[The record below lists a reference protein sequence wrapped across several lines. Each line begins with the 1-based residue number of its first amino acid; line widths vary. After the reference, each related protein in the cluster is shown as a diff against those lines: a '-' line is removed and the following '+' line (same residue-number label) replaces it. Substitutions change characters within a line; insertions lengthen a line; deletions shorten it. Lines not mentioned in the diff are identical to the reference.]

1 MAVLALWHRIEEQVD
16 RLERVA
22 DISDLYQSHVL
33 ERNRSLANRYEK
45 QLRQIKRVV
54 RISDLY
60 QASLKEVNLT
70 LFEASTHDA
79 LTGISSRRFMAERCL
94 EEDQR
99 ASRHDCIYSM
109 IILDVDHFK
118 LINDEYGHA
127 TGDLMLV
134 DFVKALSTSL
144 RHDDI
149 IARWGGKEFL
159 TLLIDADLATA
170 ERVAKCM
177 LANIR
182 NMRVSNDDME
192 LKLTASM
199 GVTEHKVDE
208 NDDATFRRA
217 DRALLMATNG
227 GRDRLCG
234 DQSQRPTQPSGDQHH
249 GDDPR
254 LSGGRRSATSSPLQA
269 SGLASGSRHLSES
282 HPAGPASISSPRSY
296 FCSARKKSAQ
306 TRRCSTSPTIRA

>member
-1 MAVLALWHRIEEQVD
+1 MPETSGPKSDDQLEQEVMAVLADQRYDNDPVRDLLARLWHRIEEQVD

-33 ERNRSLANRYEK
+33 ESNRSLTNRYEK

-79 LTGISSRRFMAERCL
+79 LTGISNRRFMAERCL

-99 ASRHDCIYSM
+99 ATRHGSTYSM
-109 IILDVDHFK
+109 IILDIDHFK

-134 DFVKALSTSL
+134 DFVKALSSSL
-144 RHDDI
+144 RHYDI
-149 IARWGGKEFL
+149 IARWGGEEFL
-159 TLLIDADLATA
+159 ALLIDADLATA
-170 ERVAKCM
+170 EGVAKRM

-182 NMRVSNDDME
+182 NMRVSIDDME
-192 LKLTASM
+192 LNLTASL
-199 GVTEHKVDE
+199 GLTEHKPDE
-208 NDDATFRRA
+208 NYDATFRRA
-217 DRALLMATNG
+217 DKALLMAKNG
-227 GRDRLCG
+227 GRDRLVVI
-234 DQSQRPTQPSGDQHH
+234 
-249 GDDPR
+249 DPNDP
-254 LSGGRRSATSSPLQA
+254 LSHREISTLGATA
-269 SGLASGSRHLSES
+269 E
-282 HPAGPASISSPRSY
+282 
-296 FCSARKKSAQ
+296 
-306 TRRCSTSPTIRA
+306 

>member
-1 MAVLALWHRIEEQVD
+1 MPETSGPKSDDQLEQEVMAVLADQRYDNDPVRDLLARLWHRIEEQVD

-33 ERNRSLANRYEK
+33 ESNRSLTNRYEK

-79 LTGISSRRFMAERCL
+79 LTGISNRRFMAERCL

-99 ASRHDCIYSM
+99 ASRHGSTYSM

-118 LINDEYGHA
+118 LINDDYGHA

-134 DFVKALSTSL
+134 DFVKALSGSL
-144 RHDDI
+144 RHYDI
-149 IARWGGKEFL
+149 IARWGGEEFL
-159 TLLIDADLATA
+159 ALLIDADLATA
-170 ERVAKCM
+170 EGVAKRM

-182 NMRVSNDDME
+182 SMRVSIDDME

-199 GVTEHKVDE
+199 GLTEHKPDE
-208 NDDATFRRA
+208 NYDATFRRA
-217 DRALLMATNG
+217 DKALLMAKNS
-227 GRDRLCG
+227 GRDRLVVIDPG
-234 DQSQRPTQPSGDQHH
+234 DP
-249 GDDPR
+249 
-254 LSGGRRSATSSPLQA
+254 LSHREIST
-269 SGLASGSRHLSES
+269 LAAE
-282 HPAGPASISSPRSY
+282 PE
-296 FCSARKKSAQ
+296 
-306 TRRCSTSPTIRA
+306 

>member
-1 MAVLALWHRIEEQVD
+1 MPETSGPKSDDQLEQEVMAVLADQRYDNDPVRNLLARLWHRIEEQVD

-33 ERNRSLANRYEK
+33 ESNRSLTNRYEK

-79 LTGISSRRFMAERCL
+79 LTGISNRRFMAERCL

-99 ASRHDCIYSM
+99 ASRHGSTYSM

-134 DFVKALSTSL
+134 DFVKALSGSL
-144 RHDDI
+144 RHYDI
-149 IARWGGKEFL
+149 IARLGGEEFL
-159 TLLIDADLATA
+159 ALLIDADLATA
-170 ERVAKCM
+170 EGVAKRM

-182 NMRVSNDDME
+182 SMRVSIDDME

-199 GVTEHKVDE
+199 GLTEHKAEE
-208 NDDATFRRA
+208 NYDATFRRA
-217 DRALLMATNG
+217 DKALLMAKNC
-227 GRDRLCG
+227 GRDRLVVIDPG
-234 DQSQRPTQPSGDQHH
+234 DP
-249 GDDPR
+249 
-254 LSGGRRSATSSPLQA
+254 LSHREISTLTATA
-269 SGLASGSRHLSES
+269 E
-282 HPAGPASISSPRSY
+282 
-296 FCSARKKSAQ
+296 
-306 TRRCSTSPTIRA
+306 

>member
-1 MAVLALWHRIEEQVD
+1 MPETSGPKSDDQLEQEVMAVLADQRYDNDPVRDLLARLWHRIEEQVD

-33 ERNRSLANRYEK
+33 ESNRSLTNRYEK

-60 QASLKEVNLT
+60 QASLKEVNLS

-79 LTGISSRRFMAERCL
+79 LTGISNRRFMAERCL

-99 ASRHDCIYSM
+99 ASRHGSTYSM

-134 DFVKALSTSL
+134 DFVKALSSSL
-144 RHDDI
+144 RHYDI
-149 IARWGGKEFL
+149 IARWGGEEFL
-159 TLLIDADLATA
+159 ALLIDADLSTA
-170 ERVAKCM
+170 EGVAKRM

-182 NMRVSNDDME
+182 NMRVSIDDME
-192 LKLTASM
+192 LQLTASM
-199 GVTEHKVDE
+199 GLTEHKVDE
-208 NDDATFRRA
+208 NYDATFRRA
-217 DRALLMATNG
+217 DKALLMAKNG
-227 GRDRLCG
+227 GRDRLVVI
-234 DQSQRPTQPSGDQHH
+234 
-249 GDDPR
+249 DPVDP
-254 LSGGRRSATSSPLQA
+254 LSHREICSLAASA
-269 SGLASGSRHLSES
+269 E
-282 HPAGPASISSPRSY
+282 
-296 FCSARKKSAQ
+296 
-306 TRRCSTSPTIRA
+306 

>member
-1 MAVLALWHRIEEQVD
+1 MPDTSGTKSDDQLEQEVMAILADQRYDNDPVRHLLARLWHRIEEQVD

-22 DISDLYQSHVL
+22 DISDLYQSHFL
-33 ERNRSLANRYEK
+33 ESNRSLTNRYEK

-79 LTGISSRRFMAERCL
+79 LTGISNRRFMAERCL

-99 ASRHDCIYSM
+99 ATRYGSTYSM
-109 IILDVDHFK
+109 IILDIDHFK

-144 RHDDI
+144 RHYDI
-149 IARWGGKEFL
+149 IARWGGEEFL
-159 TLLIDADLATA
+159 ALLIDADLATA
-170 ERVAKCM
+170 EGVAKRM

-182 NMRVSNDDME
+182 KMRVPIDDME

-199 GVTEHKVDE
+199 GLTEHKADE
-208 NDDATFRRA
+208 NYDSTFRRA
-217 DRALLMATNG
+217 DKALMMAKNG
-227 GRDRLCG
+227 GRDRLVVIDAG
-234 DQSQRPTQPSGDQHH
+234 DP
-249 GDDPR
+249 
-254 LSGGRRSATSSPLQA
+254 LSHREIST
-269 SGLASGSRHLSES
+269 LAVTPE
-282 HPAGPASISSPRSY
+282 
-296 FCSARKKSAQ
+296 
-306 TRRCSTSPTIRA
+306 

>member
-1 MAVLALWHRIEEQVD
+1 MAVLADQRYDNDPVRDLLARLWHRIEEQVD

-33 ERNRSLANRYEK
+33 ESNRSLTNRYEK

-60 QASLKEVNLT
+60 QASLKEVNLS

-79 LTGISSRRFMAERCL
+79 LTGISNRRFMAERCL

-99 ASRHDCIYSM
+99 ASRHGSTYSM

-134 DFVKALSTSL
+134 DFVKALSSSL
-144 RHDDI
+144 RHYDI
-149 IARWGGKEFL
+149 IARWGGEEFL
-159 TLLIDADLATA
+159 ALLIDADLSTA
-170 ERVAKCM
+170 EGVAKRM

-182 NMRVSNDDME
+182 NMRVSIDDME
-192 LKLTASM
+192 LQLTASM
-199 GVTEHKVDE
+199 GLTEHKADE
-208 NDDATFRRA
+208 NYDATFRRA
-217 DRALLMATNG
+217 DKALLMAKNG
-227 GRDRLCG
+227 GRDRLVVI
-234 DQSQRPTQPSGDQHH
+234 
-249 GDDPR
+249 DPVDP
-254 LSGGRRSATSSPLQA
+254 LSHREICSLAASA
-269 SGLASGSRHLSES
+269 E
-282 HPAGPASISSPRSY
+282 
-296 FCSARKKSAQ
+296 
-306 TRRCSTSPTIRA
+306 